1 MRRVQSALIDTVTVA
16 SIVVIVA
23 AVLAGVAAFV
33 ISRAR
38 AARRKHQASLPRL
51 VIPVSPEAGKGP
63 GTSRA
68 AAPSSFEPAGPSSVV
83 ATPVAALV
91 VREEHAASD
100 VGENGSRPRAPEAAE
115 NVLQFAPR
123 DAGLSIGRR
132 DGRDHAPAEATSG
145 ETVQFRRPTDEPLQ
159 LLPGRLEILQG
170 ENAGQDIR
178 FVRVLGE
185 TPQIIFG
192 REAGPSHRNVTL
204 QSPTVSRRHACMEF
218 SKGRWTITNLSHT
231 NPVLIND
238 EELAAAGESRA
249 LREGDRIELGEV
261 VFRFR
266 SR

>member
-1 MRRVQSALIDTVTVA
+1 MSALIDTVTIA
-16 SIVVIVA
+16 SIVIIVA
-23 AVLAGVAAFV
+23 AVLIAIAAMV

-38 AARRKHQASLPRL
+38 AARLRSHVSLPRL
-51 VIPVSPEAGKGP
+51 VIPVSPEAAKGP
-63 GTSRA
+63 PAAVRA
-68 AAPSSFEPAGPSSVV
+68 AGTPPTAMPAVSPLTVAPA
-83 ATPVAALV
+83 AALV
-91 VREEHAASD
+91 VREEHAARD
-100 VGENGSRPRAPEAAE
+100 IAEQEPRVRALDPKE

-123 DAGLSIGRR
+123 ENGGLNGRR
-132 DGRDHAPAEATSG
+132 DGRETAPAETVGG

-192 REAGPSHRNVTL
+192 REAGPAHRNVTL
-204 QSPTVSRRHACMEF
+204 HSPTVSRRHACLEF

-238 EELAAAGESRA
+238 EELAAAGETRA
-249 LREGDRIELGEV
+249 LHEGDRIELGEV